1 MSNEPSDEIVEHDIK
16 AVVANMKT
24 AHMRPNKLRKIVC
37 KQIKDTNWTQYQRVI
52 DGLIQDKSLQ
62 TKKVDGESVVL
73 SLRVGGSAD
82 KKTVAKVQ
90 SPLKNQKIM
99 THEMEVP
106 YDIILYLTRKGRRKQ
121 TNIEDNTKT
130 ALSFDADTMKA
141 MRSHVSSRDET
152 SKNTITKQWNSDD
165 GSDEKEA
172 KGTAKKQV
180 HAANGCISRMILS
193 FQDNPDHFTRKKAG
207 GTFAEQDEA
216 KQRKLDIAKKRK
228 KHSST
233 DATDVS
239 ADVVEGDEAPKK
251 KKRKRKFY

>member
-1 MSNEPSDEIVEHDIK
+1 MSKEPSDEIVEHEIK

-37 KQIKDTNWTQYQRVI
+37 KQIKETNWTQYQRII
-52 DGLIQDKSLQ
+52 DRLIQDKSLQ
-62 TKKVDGESVVL
+62 TKEVDREHVIL
-73 SLRVGGSAD
+73 SLRVGENVD
-82 KKTVAKVQ
+82 KKTIAKVV
-90 SPLKNQKIM
+90 SPLKNQKVM

-121 TNIEDNTKT
+121 KNIEANTKT
-130 ALSFDADTMKA
+130 ELSFDDDTIKA

-152 SKNTITKQWNSDD
+152 SKITITKQWNADD

-172 KGTAKKQV
+172 KGKAKNQV
-180 HAANGCISRMILS
+180 HAANGCVSRMILS

-216 KQRKLDIAKKRK
+216 KQRKLEIAKKRK
-228 KHSST
+228 KNSST
-233 DATDVS
+233 DDNSSAIVAETDEV
-239 ADVVEGDEAPKK
+239 PKK
-251 KKRKRKFY
+251 KKRNRKFY